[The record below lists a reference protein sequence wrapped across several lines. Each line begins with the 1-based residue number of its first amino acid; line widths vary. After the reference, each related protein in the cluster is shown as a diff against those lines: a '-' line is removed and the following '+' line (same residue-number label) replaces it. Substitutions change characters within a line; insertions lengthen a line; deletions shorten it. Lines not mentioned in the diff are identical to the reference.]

1 MLLNELRNQ
10 IVEGE
15 IVDEEFDEAE
25 AEDSDT
31 ETDLSNA
38 LFLLQ
43 DAASLLGAI
52 SSKGIKSWN
61 RSLTNHVGRQIVKMG
76 QEIENFLSDFDMG
89 SDDDPANQ
97 RKVA

>member
-1 MLLNELRNQ
+1 MLLNELRKA

-15 IVDEEFDEAE
+15 IVNEEEETEFEEA
-25 AEDSDT
+25 DT
-31 ETDLSNA
+31 EIDLQNA
-38 LFLLQ
+38 LLLLQ
-43 DAASLLGAI
+43 DVASLLGAI

-61 RSLTNHVGRQIVKMG
+61 RSLTNHMGRQIVKMG

>member
-1 MLLNELRNQ
+1 MLLNELRKA

-15 IVDEEFDEAE
+15 IVNEEEETEFEEA
-25 AEDSDT
+25 DT
-31 ETDLSNA
+31 EIDLQNA
-38 LFLLQ
+38 LLLLQ
-43 DAASLLGAI
+43 DVASLLGAI

-61 RSLTNHVGRQIVKMG
+61 RSLTNHMGRQIVKMG

-97 RKVA
+97 RRVA